1 MPKRVQNLRERIQEQ
16 TVRSVRD
23 FYGDSLGRLEGILR
37 GDRAQL
43 EDLAEQLPEGD
54 VRARVLTMVGSYS
67 KIEESLHQAAC
78 KAGVK
83 DAVGEATQQAQEG
96 EEAEGEPGRATRGTR
111 ESGGPA
117 ADGITE
123 TVGQVA
129 GQAGQ
134 IADGAQEAV
143 GQILDQVGQVAENL
157 PGGQLL
163 TRSTDG
169 AGQTLQRAV
178 DESGVVF
185 EITLD
190 EAGDLVNQKR
200 VGSLAELPAEEEHQN
215 EEGQT
220 IRTVREESGTLV
232 ELRLDENGS
241 ILNLQVPPSAR
252 L

>member
-1 MPKRVQNLRERIQEQ
+1 MPEGERSLRQRIQEQ
-16 TVRSVRD
+16 TVRSTRD
-23 FYGDSLGRLEGILR
+23 FCGDSLGRLEDILR
-37 GDRAQL
+37 GDRTQL

-54 VRARVLTMVGSYS
+54 VRARIQGMVGSYS
-67 KIEESLHQAAC
+67 KIEESLHRAVHD
-78 KAGVK
+78 AGVE
-83 DAVGEATQQAQEG
+83 DAVGEATRQAQEG
-96 EEAEGEPGRATRGTR
+96 KEAEGEPEPATRGMR
-111 ESGGPA
+111 EATGTGA
-117 ADGITE
+117 
-123 TVGQVA
+123 VGQVA

-134 IADGAQEAV
+134 IAEGAQEAV

-163 TRSTDG
+163 TRSTDKDS
-169 AGQTLQRAV
+169 QTLQRAV
-178 DESGVVF
+178 DKSGVVF